1 LIPKKIISY
10 AVDTKS
16 KQKRDWLVY

>member
-1 LIPKKIISY
+1 LIPKKIIIY